1 MVGNNLKEEQL
12 HSVVNRWVKLAYMPL
27 EKKIAIIRTLAYADK
42 DMDGRISFEEF
53 ESIIGKLGGSVPKKM
68 VVQVWSLIKE

>member
-1 MVGNNLKEEQL
+1 MMVGNNLKEEQL
-12 HSVVNRWVKLAYMPL
+12 HSVVNRWVNLGYTPL

-68 VVQVWSLIKE
+68 VVQV